1 MKMII
6 KNNFNK
12 TKIIFG
18 NNSRSYLAKLIKK
31 KKVLIVCSKRAKKEI
46 IIDDKLN
53 FIKNNK
59 VFWIYDVLPNPTL
72 DYLEK
77 KNKFLKKR
85 KFDYIVA
92 IGGGS
97 VIDSAKVVA
106 LLFSFQKKKT
116 IKNIIA
122 NINKLKINNSCKLVA
137 LPTTSGTGSE
147 VTPYATIWDKKNKKK
162 LSINHKN
169 LLPTLAIVDPTLTFN
184 LPKEV
189 TINTSLDSLNQ
200 AFESIWN
207 KNANSD
213 TLTYAYKSI
222 KLSLSAL
229 AKINNNINDKKSR
242 SELAR
247 ASLYAGICISQ
258 TKTSI
263 CHSMSYPLTTN
274 FGIPHGLACAFTMNA
289 VMNYIN
295 RKNIN
300 FFDNLANKLK
310 INSGKILEIKIKKL
324 FYDLKVKEKNK
335 YYIKNKKFLFSL
347 NKKMLTPERSDNF
360 IYPTDNN
367 FLEFILKNSYS

>member
-1 MKMII
+1 MII
-6 KNNFNK
+6 KNKFNK

-31 KKVLIVCSKRAKKEI
+31 KKVLIVCSKRAKNEI

-59 VFWIYDVLPNPTL
+59 VFWIDDVLPNPAL

-77 KNKFLKKR
+77 KNKFFKKK

-97 VIDSAKVVA
+97 VIDSAKVLS
-106 LLFSFQKKKT
+106 LLFSLKKTKT
-116 IKNIIA
+116 IKNIIN
-122 NINKLKINNSCKLVA
+122 NIDNFKIKNNYKLIA

-147 VTPYATIWDKKNKKK
+147 VTSFATVWDKKNKKK

-169 LLPTLAIVDPTLTFN
+169 LLPTLAIVDPALTYN
-184 LPKEV
+184 LPKDV
-189 TINTSLDSLNQ
+189 TINTGLDCLNQ

-207 KNANSD
+207 KNANK
-213 TLTYAYKSI
+213 LTMAYAFKSI
-222 KLSLSAL
+222 KLSLRAL
-229 AKINNNINDKKSR
+229 SKINNNINDKKSR

-263 CHSMSYPLTTN
+263 CHSVSYPLTAN
-274 FGIPHGLACAFTMNA
+274 FGIPHGLACAFTMIA
-289 VMNYIN
+289 VINYLN
-295 RKNIN
+295 RLNIK
-300 FFDNLANKLK
+300 FFDSLSKKLK
-310 INSGKILEIKIKKL
+310 VNSGKILETKIKKL
-324 FYDLKVKEKNK
+324 FRDLKIKEKNK
-335 YYIKNKKFLFSL
+335 FYIKNKEKLFSL
-347 NKKMLTPERSDNF
+347 KKYMQTPGRSDNF
-360 IYPTDNN
+360 IYSINQN
-367 FLEFILKNSYS
+367 FLELILKKSYF

>member
-1 MKMII
+1 MII
-6 KNNFNK
+6 KNKFNK

-46 IIDDKLN
+46 IIDKKLN

-59 VFWIYDVLPNPTL
+59 VFWIDDIQSNPAL

-77 KNKFLKKR
+77 KNKFFKKR
-85 KFDYIVA
+85 KFDYIIA

-97 VIDSAKVVA
+97 VIDSAKVLS

-116 IKNIIA
+116 INDIIA
-122 NINKLKINNSCKLVA
+122 NIDNLKINNYCKLIA

-147 VTPYATIWDKKNKKK
+147 VTPYVTVWDKKDKKK
-162 LSINHKN
+162 LSINHKSMF
-169 LLPTLAIVDPTLTFN
+169 PTLAIVDPTLTFS

-207 KNANSD
+207 KNANDD
-213 TLTYAYKSI
+213 TLTCAFKSI

-229 AKINNNINDKKSR
+229 GIINKNINDKKSR
-242 SELAR
+242 QNLAK
-247 ASLYAGICISQ
+247 ASLYSGLCISQ

-263 CHSMSYPLTTN
+263 CHSISYPLTSF
-274 FGIPHGLACAFTMNA
+274 FGTPHGLACAFTMEA
-289 VMNYIN
+289 IISHIN
-295 RKNIN
+295 R
-300 FFDNLANKLK
+300 ANKIFFLK
-310 INSGKILEIKIKKL
+310 LVSTLGMKSTRDLLSKLKKL
-324 FYDLKVKEKNK
+324 FKNLDVKEKNRR
-335 YYIKNKKFLFSL
+335 YIKNKKKLFFLI
-347 NKKMLTPERSDNF
+347 KYMQTPGRSDNF
-360 IYPTDNN
+360 ILPLNYK
-367 FLEFILKNSYS
+367 FFKEILEKSYK

>member
-1 MKMII
+1 MIV
-6 KNNFNK
+6 KNKFNK

-18 NNSRSYLAKLIKK
+18 NNTRSYLAKLIKK
-31 KKVLIVCSKRAKKEI
+31 KEVLIVCSKRAKKEI
-46 IIDDKLN
+46 IIDEKLN

-59 VFWIYDVLPNPTL
+59 VFWVDDVLPNPTL

-77 KNKFLKKR
+77 KNKFFKKR

-97 VIDSAKVVA
+97 VIDSAKVLA
-106 LLFSFQKKKT
+106 LLFSFLKKNT
-116 IKNIIA
+116 VKNIIT
-122 NINKLKINNSCKLVA
+122 NISKLKINNLCKLVA

-169 LLPTLAIVDPTLTFN
+169 LLPSVAIVDPTLTFN

-207 KNANSD
+207 KNADNG
-213 TLTYAYKSI
+213 TLIYAFKSI

-229 AKINNNINDKKSR
+229 AKINNIINDKKSR
-242 SELAR
+242 LELAK

-263 CHSMSYPLTTN
+263 CHSISYPLTAN
-274 FGIPHGLACAFTMNA
+274 FGIPHGLACAFTMSA
-289 VMNYIN
+289 IMNYIN
-295 RKNIN
+295 RRNIN
-300 FFDNLANKLK
+300 FFDKLANKLNV
-310 INSGKILEIKIKKL
+310 NSGKILEIKIKKL
-324 FYDLKVKEKNK
+324 FNDLQIREKNK
-335 YYIKNKKFLFSL
+335 YYIKNKKKLFSL
-347 NKKMLTPERSDNF
+347 KKYMQTPGRSDNF
-360 IYPTDNN
+360 IYPINNN
-367 FLEFILKNSYS
+367 FLEFILKNSYF

>member
-1 MKMII
+1 MII
-6 KNNFNK
+6 KNKFNK

-18 NNSRSYLAKLIKK
+18 NNSRSYLTKLIKK
-31 KKVLIVCSKRAKKEI
+31 KKVLIVCSKRAKNEI
-46 IIDDKLN
+46 IIDEKLN
-53 FIKNNK
+53 LIKNNK
-59 VFWIYDVLPNPTL
+59 VFWIDDVPPNPTL

-77 KNKFLKKR
+77 KNKFFKKR
-85 KFDYIVA
+85 MFDYIVA

-97 VIDSAKVVA
+97 VIDSAKVLA

-116 IKNIIA
+116 VKNIIKNIS
-122 NINKLKINNSCKLVA
+122 KLKIHNLFKLIA

-169 LLPTLAIVDPTLTFN
+169 LLPTLAIVDPTLTFT

-207 KNANSD
+207 KNANMH
-213 TLTYAYKSI
+213 TLSYAFKSI

-229 AKINNNINDKKSR
+229 AKINKNINDKKSR

-263 CHSMSYPLTTN
+263 CHSISYPLTTN
-274 FGIPHGLACAFTMNA
+274 FGISHGLACAFTMCA
-289 VMNYIN
+289 IINYIN
-295 RKNIN
+295 KKNIN
-300 FFDNLANKLK
+300 FFDKLANYLK
-310 INSGKILEIKIKKL
+310 VSSGKVLEIKIKKL
-324 FYDLKVKEKNK
+324 FCDLKIKENNK
-335 YYIKNKKFLFSL
+335 YHIKNKKKLFFL
-347 NKKMLTPERSDNF
+347 KKYMQTPGRSDNF
-360 IYPTDNN
+360 IYSINEN
-367 FLEFILKNSYS
+367 FLDLILKKSYF